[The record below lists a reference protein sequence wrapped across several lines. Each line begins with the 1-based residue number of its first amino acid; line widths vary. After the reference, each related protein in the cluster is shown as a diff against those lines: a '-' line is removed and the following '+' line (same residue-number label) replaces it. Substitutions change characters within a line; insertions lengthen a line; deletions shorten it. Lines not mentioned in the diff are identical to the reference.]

1 MTTTKQ
7 HLGRPMIFSQEEL
20 DSLIENAENQY
31 RNSIQATH
39 RLNKPLFPL
48 FCEELIQLHSEGYS
62 LHPTLPASSGP
73 GSYNC
78 YLNRPEALL
87 AADIEALKVKVEAD
101 YRKSIESFNA
111 AQVELLTQQL
121 VEAEQAKER
130 KKLAEREAK
139 QHAQAA
145 ADAQEYFNSLI
156 TKSLESK

>member
-7 HLGRPMIFSQEEL
+7 HLGRPMIFSQTEL
-20 DSLIENAENQY
+20 DSLIENAEEQY
-31 RNSIQATH
+31 HNSLQACY

-48 FCEELIQLHSEGYS
+48 FCEELIRLHSEGYS
-62 LHPTLPASSGP
+62 LHPTLPSSTGP

-78 YLNRPEALL
+78 YLNKPEALL

-101 YRKSIESFNA
+101 YRKSIEAFNA

-121 VEAEQAKER
+121 FEAEQAKER

-145 ADAQEYFNSLI
+145 AEAQEYFNNLI
-156 TKSLESK
+156 NKESK

>member
-1 MTTTKQ
+1 MTTIQKHVQ
-7 HLGRPMIFSQEEL
+7 QPKRFNQEEL
-20 DSLIENAENQY
+20 DALITKAEGDY
-31 RNSIQATH
+31 RNSLQACH
-39 RLNKPLFPL
+39 RLNKPLFNL
-48 FCEELIQLHSEGYS
+48 FCEEFIQLHSEGYS

-130 KKLAEREAK
+130 KKLLEKEAK

-145 ADAQEYFNSLI
+145 AEAQEYFNNLI
-156 TKSLESK
+156 NKESK